1 MSKTGKS
8 LEQLVKAI
16 QITLKDC
23 PNTSI
28 ENNVKMN
35 DISGVTREIDVLV
48 TTSVQSNSIN
58 YKIAFECKEYKSKV
72 TVSIVEAFIAKCM
85 DIPEIN
91 KGIMVS
97 SNGFSDGAIK
107 KAKQHGIML
116 CGLNQIDID
125 KALFGDKAFLAYPEY
140 NINEQFQ
147 IEFRSNEPISDDAI
161 SPTLE
166 TLYDKN
172 GTPIPIYNYVLSF
185 LYNIHTQTMLVK
197 SFLEKGKR
205 TIDYTYS
212 IKPPQNIFYV
222 DNKGNSHIVS
232 SITGNVNVNFKLL
245 ETSTIT
251 GKEMKQGK
259 TQISAIEYGFEKTE
273 AKLVFIS
280 TNTNKK
286 EYFIKDKD
294 NNYLIPIIRLSTPT
308 TD

>member
-1 MSKTGKS
+1 
-8 LEQLVKAI
+8 
-16 QITLKDC
+16 
-23 PNTSI
+23 
-28 ENNVKMN
+28 
-35 DISGVTREIDVLV
+35 
-48 TTSVQSNSIN
+48 
-58 YKIAFECKEYKSKV
+58 
-72 TVSIVEAFIAKCM
+72 
-85 DIPEIN
+85 
-91 KGIMVS
+91 
-97 SNGFSDGAIK
+97 
-107 KAKQHGIML
+107 
-116 CGLNQIDID
+116 
-125 KALFGDKAFLAYPEY
+125 
-140 NINEQFQ
+140 
-147 IEFRSNEPISDDAI
+147 
-161 SPTLE
+161 
-166 TLYDKN
+166 
-172 GTPIPIYNYVLSF
+172 
-185 LYNIHTQTMLVK
+185 MLVK

>member
-1 MSKTGKS
+1 
-8 LEQLVKAI
+8 
-16 QITLKDC
+16 
-23 PNTSI
+23 
-28 ENNVKMN
+28 
-35 DISGVTREIDVLV
+35 
-48 TTSVQSNSIN
+48 
-58 YKIAFECKEYKSKV
+58 
-72 TVSIVEAFIAKCM
+72 
-85 DIPEIN
+85 
-91 KGIMVS
+91 
-97 SNGFSDGAIK
+97 
-107 KAKQHGIML
+107 ML

-140 NINEQFQ
+140 NINEQFR